1 MVSKNFRV
9 ENSVQDCH
17 VPFAQFTLI
26 YRDSLELV
34 WQLAQGPGT
43 GRKRQMEHN
52 FLLDIPIGNFRV
64 PLKMFLTIYS

>member
-1 MVSKNFRV
+1 MKPRGGEGQNGRLKCPLGFLV
-9 ENSVQDCH
+9 
-17 VPFAQFTLI
+17 

-64 PLKMFLTIYS
+64 LLKMFLTIYS